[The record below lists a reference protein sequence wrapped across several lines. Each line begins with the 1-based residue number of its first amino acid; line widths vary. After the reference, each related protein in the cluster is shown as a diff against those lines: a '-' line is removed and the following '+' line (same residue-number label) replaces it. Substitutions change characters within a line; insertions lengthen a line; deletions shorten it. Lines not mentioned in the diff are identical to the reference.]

1 MTETAKALAQ
11 SIVKGLVAKHNL
23 KLTDEVRAQITN
35 EQKESIQALVQK
47 LEQDVKSIVEQSSG
61 RHYI

>member
-1 MTETAKALAQ
+1 MEMTETAKALAQ

-35 EQKESIQALVQK
+35 EQKESIHEGSISPLVMDW
-47 LEQDVKSIVEQSSG
+47 LRNS
-61 RHYI
+61 R

>member
-1 MTETAKALAQ
+1 MAQ

-47 LEQDVKSIVEQSSG
+47 LEQDVKSIVEQSSEQ
-61 RHYI
+61 